1 MRVPDWHTLCLSL
14 GDGDMPNVNPN
25 FFSLVTFR

>member
-14 GDGDMPNVNPN
+14 SDGDMPNVNPN
-25 FFSLVTFR
+25 FFTYF

>member
-14 GDGDMPNVNPN
+14 SDGDMPNVNPS
-25 FFSLVTFR
+25 FSTYS